1 MSVAIK
7 ENRTKTRVVKAKRLT
22 PLEKE
27 KIKEIWNDLQGTFLA
42 NDVGIV
48 LYLSSKFKQPRK
60 NIENIVKEI
69 KNEKAPA

>member
-7 ENRTKTRVVKAKRLT
+7 ENKAQTKVVKAKRLT

-27 KIKEIWNDLQGTFLA
+27 KIIKSWHKLQNSILA

-48 LYLSSKFKQPRK
+48 LYLSEHYKQPRK
-60 NIENIVKEI
+60 IIENIVKKE
-69 KNEKAPA
+69 KNG